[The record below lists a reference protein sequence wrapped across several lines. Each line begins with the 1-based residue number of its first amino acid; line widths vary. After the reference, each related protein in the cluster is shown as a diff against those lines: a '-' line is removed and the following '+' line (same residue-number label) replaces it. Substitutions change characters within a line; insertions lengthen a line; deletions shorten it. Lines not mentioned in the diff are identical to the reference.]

1 MATGTIVVTVHR
13 PLRDMTL
20 KPEDEARLKALAA
33 HVVSNDGDEPWTQD
47 DLMEHLDP
55 DVRAVITSWG
65 SPTVD
70 LEALAAAPNLEIVAH
85 AAGSVRPY
93 VDESAWDSGVR
104 VTHAADVIAE
114 AVAEY
119 TIGAILLALRG
130 FIGHQET
137 LRAGAWKQSS
147 GGSNVGGLLAERR
160 VGVVAASMVGRR
172 VIPLLRAFTP
182 DVVLYD
188 PFVDEQ
194 DAADMGV
201 QLADLD
207 TLMRTSDVVT
217 LHAPILS
224 ATHHMIGRRELDLMK
239 PGALFVNCARAW
251 LVDQDALLDVLA
263 AGRIDAVLD
272 VFDEE
277 PLPADSPF
285 RDLPNAILTPHI
297 AGFTLETRARQMGRM
312 VDEISRHFAGEP
324 LRHEI
329 SREQVERMA

>member
-13 PLRDMTL
+13 PLREMTL
-20 KPEDEARLKALAA
+20 KPEDEARLETLAA

-55 DVRAVITSWG
+55 DVRAVITGWG
-65 SPTVD
+65 SPKLN

-85 AAGSVRPY
+85 AAGTVRPY
-93 VDESAWDSGVR
+93 VDESAWASGIR

-119 TIGAILLALRG
+119 TIGAILLGLRG
-130 FIGHQET
+130 FIEHQAT
-137 LRAGAWKQSS
+137 LRAGGWKQSS

-194 DAADMGV
+194 EAAELGV

-217 LHAPILS
+217 LHAPILPE
-224 ATHHMIGRRELDLMK
+224 THHMIGRRELDLMK

-251 LVDQDALLDVLA
+251 LVDQDALLEILA
-263 AGRIDAVLD
+263 AGRIEAVLD
-272 VFDEE
+272 VFDDE

-285 RDLPNAILTPHI
+285 RDLPNAVLTPHI

-312 VDEISRHFAGEP
+312 VDEIARHFAGEP

-329 SREQVERMA
+329 SRAQVERMA

>member
-13 PLRDMTL
+13 PLREVTL
-20 KPEDEARLKALAA
+20 KPEDEARLKSLAA

-65 SPTVD
+65 SPTLD

-93 VDESAWDSGVR
+93 VDESAWDGGIR

-137 LRAGAWKQSS
+137 VRAGGWKQSS
-147 GGSNVGGLLAERR
+147 GGTNIGGLLAERR

-172 VIPLLRAFTP
+172 VIPLVRAFTP

-194 DAADMGV
+194 EAAEMDV

-207 TLMRTSDVVT
+207 TLMRSSDVVT
-217 LHAPILS
+217 LHAPILPE
-224 ATHHMIGRRELDLMK
+224 THHMIGRRELDLMK

-263 AGRIDAVLD
+263 PGRIDAVLD

-285 RDLPNAILTPHI
+285 RDLPNAVLTPHI

-312 VDEISRHFAGEP
+312 VDEIARHFAGEP

-329 SREQVERMA
+329 TREQVERMA

>member
-13 PLRDMTL
+13 PLREMTL
-20 KPEDEARLKALAA
+20 KPEDESRLETLAA

-47 DLMEHLDP
+47 DLLEHLDP
-55 DVRAVITSWG
+55 DVRAVITGWG
-65 SPTVD
+65 SPKLD

-85 AAGSVRPY
+85 AAGTVRPY

-119 TIGAILLALRG
+119 TIGAILLGLRG

-137 LRAGAWKQSS
+137 LRSGGWKQVS

-172 VIPLLRAFTP
+172 VIPLVRAFTP
-182 DVVLYD
+182 DIVLFD

-194 DAADMGV
+194 EAADMGV

-217 LHAPILS
+217 LHAPILPE
-224 ATHHMIGRRELDLMK
+224 THHMIGRRELDLMK

-251 LVDQDALLDVLA
+251 LVDQDALLEVLA
-263 AGRIDAVLD
+263 AGKIDAVLD

-277 PLPADSPF
+277 PLPVDSPF
-285 RDLPNAILTPHI
+285 RDLPNAVLTPHI

-312 VDEISRHFAGEP
+312 VDEIARHFAGEP
-324 LRHEI
+324 LQHEI
-329 SREQVERMA
+329 SREQVARMA

>member
-1 MATGTIVVTVHR
+1 MANGTIVVTVHR
-13 PLRDMTL
+13 PLREVTL
-20 KPEDEARLKALAA
+20 KPEDEARLETLAA

-47 DLMEHLDP
+47 DLIEHLDP

-65 SPTVD
+65 SPKLDT
-70 LEALAAAPNLEIVAH
+70 EALAAAPNLEIVAH

-93 VDESAWDSGVR
+93 VDEAAWDSGIR

-119 TIGAILLALRG
+119 TIGAILLGLRG
-130 FIGHQET
+130 YIEHQET
-137 LRAGAWKQSS
+137 LRAGGWKQST

-188 PFVDEQ
+188 PFLNEQ
-194 DAADMGV
+194 GAAEMGV
-201 QLADLD
+201 KLADLD

-217 LHAPILS
+217 LHAPILPE
-224 ATHHMIGRRELDLMK
+224 THHMIGQRELDLMK

-251 LVDQDALLDVLA
+251 LVDQDALLDVLS
-263 AGRIDAVLD
+263 AGRINAVLD
-272 VFDEE
+272 VFDDE
-277 PLPADSPF
+277 PLPVDSPF

-312 VDEISRHFAGEP
+312 VDEIARHFEGEP
-324 LRHEI
+324 LRHGI

>member
-1 MATGTIVVTVHR
+1 MPTGTIVVTVHR
-13 PLRDMTL
+13 PLREMTL
-20 KPEDEARLKALAA
+20 KPEDEARLETLAA
-33 HVVSNDGDEPWTQD
+33 HVISNDGDEPWTQD

-55 DVRAVITSWG
+55 DVRAVITGWG
-65 SPTVD
+65 SPKVD

-93 VDESAWDSGVR
+93 VDESAWDSGVH

-119 TIGAILLALRG
+119 TLGAILLGLRG

-137 LRAGAWKQSS
+137 LRAGGWKPSA

-172 VIPLLRAFTP
+172 VIPLVRAFTS
-182 DVVLYD
+182 DVVLFD
-188 PFVDEQ
+188 PFVDEPG
-194 DAADMGV
+194 AAELGV

-217 LHAPILS
+217 LHAPILP

-272 VFDEE
+272 VFDDE

-285 RDLPNAILTPHI
+285 RDLPNAVLTPHI
-297 AGFTLETRARQMGRM
+297 AGFTLETRARQMGAM
-312 VDEISRHFAGEP
+312 VDEIARHFAGEP

-329 SREQVERMA
+329 PRAQVTRMA

>member
-13 PLRDMTL
+13 PLREMIL
-20 KPEDEARLKALAA
+20 KTEDEARLETLAA
-33 HVVSNDGDEPWTQD
+33 DVVRNEGDEPWTQD

-65 SPTVD
+65 SPKLD
-70 LEALAAAPNLEIVAH
+70 AEALAAAPNLEIVAH
-85 AAGSVRPY
+85 AAGTVRRT
-93 VDESAWDSGVR
+93 VDESAWDSGIR

-119 TIGAILLALRG
+119 TIGAILLGLRG
-130 FIGHQET
+130 YIGHQET
-137 LRAGAWKQSS
+137 LRAGGWKQTS
-147 GGSNVGGLLAERR
+147 GGSNIGGLLAERR

-172 VIPLLRAFTP
+172 VIPLVRAFTS
-182 DVVLYD
+182 DVALYD

-194 DAADMGV
+194 GAAELGV

-207 TLMRTSDVVT
+207 TLMQTSDVVT
-217 LHAPILS
+217 LHAPILP

-251 LVDQDALLDVLA
+251 LVDQEALLDVLA
-263 AGRIDAVLD
+263 AGRIEAVLD
-272 VFDEE
+272 VFDDE

-285 RDLPNAILTPHI
+285 RGLPNATLTPHI
-297 AGFTLETRARQMGRM
+297 AGFTLETRARQMGAM
-312 VDEISRHFAGEP
+312 VDEIARHFAGEP

-329 SREQVERMA
+329 SRAQVERMA

>member
-1 MATGTIVVTVHR
+1 MVTVHR
-13 PLRDMTL
+13 PLREMTL
-20 KPEDEARLKALAA
+20 KPEDEARLETLAA

-65 SPTVD
+65 SPSMD
-70 LEALAAAPNLEIVAH
+70 QEALAAAPNLEIVAH
-85 AAGSVRPY
+85 GAGSVRPY
-93 VDESAWDSGVR
+93 VDESAWNSGIR

-119 TIGAILLALRG
+119 TIGAILLGLRG

-137 LRAGAWKQSS
+137 VRAGGWKQSS
-147 GGSNVGGLLAERR
+147 GGSNIGGLLAERR

-172 VIPLLRAFTP
+172 VIPLVRAFTP

-194 DAADMGV
+194 EAAAMGV
-201 QLADLD
+201 HLADLD
-207 TLMRTSDVVT
+207 TLMRSSDVVT
-217 LHAPILS
+217 LHAPILPE
-224 ATHHMIGRRELDLMK
+224 THHMIGRRELDLMK
-239 PGALFVNCARAW
+239 AGALFVNCARAW
-251 LVDQDALLDVLA
+251 LVDQDALLDALA
-263 AGRIDAVLD
+263 AGKIDAVLD

-285 RDLPNAILTPHI
+285 RDLPNAVLTPHI

-312 VDEISRHFAGEP
+312 VEEIARHFAGEP

-329 SREQVERMA
+329 TREQVERMA

>member
-13 PLRDMTL
+13 PLREVTL
-20 KPEDEARLKALAA
+20 KPEDEARLKSLAA

-65 SPTVD
+65 SPTLD

-93 VDESAWDSGVR
+93 VDEAAWDGGIR

-119 TIGAILLALRG
+119 TIGTILLGLRG

-137 LRAGAWKQSS
+137 VRAGGWKQSS
-147 GGSNVGGLLAERR
+147 GGSNIGGLLAERR

-172 VIPLLRAFTP
+172 VIPLVRAFTP

-194 DAADMGV
+194 EAAEMGV
-201 QLADLD
+201 QPADLD
-207 TLMRTSDVVT
+207 TLMRSSDVVT
-217 LHAPILS
+217 LHAPILPE
-224 ATHHMIGRRELDLMK
+224 THHMIGRRELDLMK

-251 LVDQDALLDVLA
+251 LVDQDALLNALA

-285 RDLPNAILTPHI
+285 RDLPNAVLTPHI

-312 VDEISRHFAGEP
+312 VDEIARHFAGEP

-329 SREQVERMA
+329 TRAQVERMA

>member
-13 PLRDMTL
+13 PLREMTL
-20 KPEDEARLKALAA
+20 KPEDEARLETLAA

-47 DLMEHLDP
+47 DLVEHLDP

-65 SPTVD
+65 SPKLD

-85 AAGSVRPY
+85 AAGTVRPY
-93 VDESAWDSGVR
+93 VDESAWDSGIR

-119 TIGAILLALRG
+119 TIGAILLGLRG
-130 FIGHQET
+130 FIEHQAT
-137 LRAGAWKQSS
+137 LRAGGWKQSS

-172 VIPLLRAFTP
+172 VIPLLRAFTS

-194 DAADMGV
+194 GAADMGV

-217 LHAPILS
+217 LHAPILPE
-224 ATHHMIGRRELDLMK
+224 TRHMIGRRELDLMK

-251 LVDQDALLDVLA
+251 LGGPGCAARRAA
-263 AGRIDAVLD
+263 AGQIDAVLD
-272 VFDEE
+272 VFDDE

-285 RDLPNAILTPHI
+285 RDLPNAVLTPHI

-312 VDEISRHFAGEP
+312 VDEIARHFGGEP

>member
-13 PLRDMTL
+13 PLREMTL
-20 KPEDEARLKALAA
+20 KPEDEARLETLAA
-33 HVVSNDGDEPWTQD
+33 HVVGNDGDEPWTQD
-47 DLMEHLDP
+47 DLLEHLDP
-55 DVRAVITSWG
+55 DVRAVITGWG
-65 SPTVD
+65 SPKLDV
-70 LEALAAAPNLEIVAH
+70 EALAAAPNLEIVAH

-93 VDESAWDSGVR
+93 VDESAWDGGVR

-119 TIGAILLALRG
+119 TIGAILLGLRG

-137 LRAGAWKQSS
+137 LRAGGWKQTA
-147 GGSNVGGLLAERR
+147 GGPNIGGLLAERR

-172 VIPLLRAFTP
+172 VIQLLRAFTP

-194 DAADMGV
+194 GAAELGV

-217 LHAPILS
+217 LHAPILP
-224 ATHHMIGRRELDLMK
+224 ATRHMIGRRELDLMK

-251 LVDQDALLDVLA
+251 LVDEHALLDVLS
-263 AGRIDAVLD
+263 AGKIDAVLD
-272 VFDEE
+272 VFDDE

-285 RDLPNAILTPHI
+285 RDLPNAVLTPHI
-297 AGFTLETRARQMGRM
+297 AGFTLETRARQMGAM
-312 VDEISRHFAGEP
+312 VDEIARYFAGEP

-329 SREQVERMA
+329 PREQVERMA